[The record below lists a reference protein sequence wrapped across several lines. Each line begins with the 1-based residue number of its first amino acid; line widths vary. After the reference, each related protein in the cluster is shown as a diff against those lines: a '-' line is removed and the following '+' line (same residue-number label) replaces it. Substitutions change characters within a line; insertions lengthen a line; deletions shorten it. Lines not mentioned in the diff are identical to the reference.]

1 MATLNRIRYSNKVLS
16 RKELNKALAVDPSYL
31 RACEDAERAR
41 SDIRAAEQELTDI
54 SNETAK
60 ALPEEVE
67 CSRIERAVTNVAQ
80 RLKELREQRTKARSA
95 AFRARRK
102 ANRDANASRSSAT
115 STAPRSFA
123 LFSLKMSRDWKMLN
137 RMKWVRFSAIS
148 IFRGRWTATS
158 KARSLKT

>member
-31 RACEDAERAR
+31 RACEDVERAR

-102 ANRDANASRSSAT
+102 ANRDANASRSSANNRLAQAQAKLREYYDRAERRKT
-115 STAPRSFA
+115 T
-123 LFSLKMSRDWKMLN
+123 LFREIYQSNKQHL
-137 RMKWVRFSAIS
+137 IE
-148 IFRGRWTATS
+148 
-158 KARSLKT
+158 KAKNG